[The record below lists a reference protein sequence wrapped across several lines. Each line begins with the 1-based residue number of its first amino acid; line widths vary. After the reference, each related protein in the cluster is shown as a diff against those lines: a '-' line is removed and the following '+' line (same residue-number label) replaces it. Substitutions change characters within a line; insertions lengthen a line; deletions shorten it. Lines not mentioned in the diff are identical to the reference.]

1 MSILAEAE
9 KQMLMADIVENS
21 KGMTLVNILA
31 VGKAGFFIGTP
42 ETATATLGTALRGLG
57 VRVRRNVEWA
67 EQRACRQ
74 LEGQGSKGR
83 KRGKGS
89 QIRRQQARQQKGFRA
104 WQLRA
109 VEKVKGL
116 EQQLQQQS
124 GQVQSEAPGAA
135 STQGLGNA
143 RSFRLLWQLGE
154 AKQALKKEVRLKEK
168 AEGGL
173 MVAEAKNANLLKAYS
188 WDAQADLRRAKEET
202 ARVILQR
209 QELEHKLKVRK
220 RDLEEAHQYEGRQEV
235 RMAELQQQLDD
246 LRAGVKAA
254 AGQQVAGQRAG
265 DVAFPETIRKVEDPK
280 PGLSRLRPQ
289 QLQMGPVDV
298 PGIYVDGPE
307 TYMGT
312 VVSVPDVARNA
323 AGRFRLRVQM
333 PLPAKVD
340 FFVEADLAT
349 GAKIKVSVMSR
360 VYAVERQ

>member
-1 MSILAEAE
+1 M
-9 KQMLMADIVENS
+9 
-21 KGMTLVNILA
+21 
-31 VGKAGFFIGTP
+31 
-42 ETATATLGTALRGLG
+42 
-57 VRVRRNVEWA
+57 EWA
-67 EQRACRQ
+67 EQRACRR

-89 QIRRQQARQQKGFRA
+89 QIRRQQVRQQKGFRA

-116 EQQLQQQS
+116 EQQLRQQS

-235 RMAELQQQLDD
+235 RMAELQ
-246 LRAGVKAA
+246 
-254 AGQQVAGQRAG
+254 
-265 DVAFPETIRKVEDPK
+265 I
-280 PGLSRLRPQ
+280 
-289 QLQMGPVDV
+289 
-298 PGIYVDGPE
+298 
-307 TYMGT
+307 
-312 VVSVPDVARNA
+312 
-323 AGRFRLRVQM
+323 
-333 PLPAKVD
+333 
-340 FFVEADLAT
+340 EAT
-349 GAKIKVSVMSR
+349 
-360 VYAVERQ
+360 

>member
-1 MSILAEAE
+1 
-9 KQMLMADIVENS
+9 
-21 KGMTLVNILA
+21 MT
-31 VGKAGFFIGTP
+31 
-42 ETATATLGTALRGLG
+42 
-57 VRVRRNVEWA
+57 
-67 EQRACRQ
+67 
-74 LEGQGSKGR
+74 
-83 KRGKGS
+83 
-89 QIRRQQARQQKGFRA
+89 
-104 WQLRA
+104 
-109 VEKVKGL
+109 
-116 EQQLQQQS
+116 
-124 GQVQSEAPGAA
+124 
-135 STQGLGNA
+135 
-143 RSFRLLWQLGE
+143 
-154 AKQALKKEVRLKEK
+154 
-168 AEGGL
+168 
-173 MVAEAKNANLLKAYS
+173 
-188 WDAQADLRRAKEET
+188 
-202 ARVILQR
+202 
-209 QELEHKLKVRK
+209 
-220 RDLEEAHQYEGRQEV
+220 
-235 RMAELQQQLDD
+235 
-246 LRAGVKAA
+246 AA